1 MFKPRRSRKTYNQSE
16 MATSFESYLK
26 MHNVSNEKELWLA
39 LNKDLLKLF
48 QRKEVTRLI
57 KSNRVIWCLIKSS
70 TESVKK
76 V

>member
-1 MFKPRRSRKTYNQSE
+1 MFKPRRNRKPYSQPE
-16 MATSFESYLK
+16 MVASFESYLK
-26 MHNVSNEKELWLA
+26 VRGVTNEKELWTT

-48 QRKEVTRLI
+48 QRREVTRLI

-70 TESVKK
+70 IESTK